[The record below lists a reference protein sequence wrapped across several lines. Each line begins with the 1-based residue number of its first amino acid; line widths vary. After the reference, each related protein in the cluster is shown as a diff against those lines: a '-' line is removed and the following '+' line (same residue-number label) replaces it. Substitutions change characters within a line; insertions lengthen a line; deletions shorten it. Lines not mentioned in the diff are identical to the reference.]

1 MSIEA
6 GVGVDLTKMEKC
18 LTRMCEYRVSSTAS
32 ASAGAG
38 SGGPFSA
45 GKLRS
50 LSGMRVKIGRYLGVS
65 DDGCCIIPWDWEL

>member
-1 MSIEA
+1 
-6 GVGVDLTKMEKC
+6 MEKC
-18 LTRMCEYRVSSTAS
+18 LTRMCEYRVRPSSKN
-32 ASAGAG
+32 AGAG
-38 SGGPFSA
+38 ADADAGGPSSV